1 VTQRSRLYLLV
12 EKGLGEDF
20 AALVADRRRF
30 KYPWEAIAR
39 EVSERSEIEI
49 SSESVRRWFAPEPSD
64 VDPSDADVA
73 A

>member
-39 EVSERSEIEI
+39 EIEI